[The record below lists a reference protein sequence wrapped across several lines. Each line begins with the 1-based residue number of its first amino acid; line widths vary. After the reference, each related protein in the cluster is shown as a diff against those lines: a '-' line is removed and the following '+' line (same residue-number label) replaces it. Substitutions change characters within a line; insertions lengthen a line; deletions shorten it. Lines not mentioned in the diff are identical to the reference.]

1 MPNFIVSFDFDQKE
15 TQSFDN
21 IESLQQYM
29 CDNLCMAVYQNSNN
43 EQVFFHF
50 DFDMDTLPADLIQ
63 GSHIHLIKKIY
74 RQK

>member
-1 MPNFIVSFDFDQKE
+1 
-15 TQSFDN
+15 
-21 IESLQQYM
+21 M